1 MHLLVSG
8 LSVGKDGKKTAY
20 VRLEDGESFA
30 EGRIPDCVIIRN
42 GGFDETQLSK
52 LTVYM
57 HDHLDELMEQA
68 KGVNPLKALMQTSQK
83 RRPTGADGRIIIKE

>member
-8 LSVGKDGKKTAY
+8 ITVAKDGKKTAY
-20 VRLEDGESFA
+20 VRLEDGENFA

-68 KGVNPLKALMQTSQK
+68 GGVNPLKALMRESK
-83 RRPTGADGRIIIKE
+83 KERPIGADGRIIIKE

>member
-8 LSVGKDGKKTAY
+8 ITVAKDGKKTAY
-20 VRLEDGESFA
+20 VRLEDGENFA

-52 LTVYM
+52 LTV
-57 HDHLDELMEQA
+57 
-68 KGVNPLKALMQTSQK
+68 
-83 RRPTGADGRIIIKE
+83 